1 MEENLLVVICGLDE
15 AKVVLKCGDKAVQP
29 LGIGGIAV
37 EDPDGDGTLLTS
49 SLHFI
54 DGELN
59 LKEQLGSLHRMGF
72 VVIFVCRVSS

>member
-1 MEENLLVVICGLDE
+1 MEENLLVVIRCLDE
-15 AKVVLKCGDKAVQP
+15 AKVVLQCGDKSVQS

-37 EDPDGDGTLLTS
+37 EDPDGDGALLTG

-59 LKEQLGSLHRMGF
+59 LKGQLGSLHRMWF
-72 VVIFVCRVSS
+72 